1 MECPS
6 SRSLHTFIIT
16 QEVGNIKTT
25 LKGRCFLYKL
35 MKDNW
40 EQMAMGQAEI
50 IDGLSFLCRDLIDE
64 LAQFCNVDEEEKRL
78 AELEAR

>member
-1 MECPS
+1 M
-6 SRSLHTFIIT
+6 
-16 QEVGNIKTT
+16 N
-25 LKGRCFLYKL
+25 
-35 MKDNW
+35 DNW

-50 IDGLSFLCRDLIDE
+50 ISSLSILCSDLIDE

>member
-1 MECPS
+1 
-6 SRSLHTFIIT
+6 
-16 QEVGNIKTT
+16 
-25 LKGRCFLYKL
+25 

-50 IDGLSFLCRDLIDE
+50 ISGLSILCSDLIDE

-78 AELEAR
+78 AKLEAR